1 MVKEPS
7 ILILDEPTS
16 ALDAESKALV
26 DATINNLQRGKTVL
40 VIAHQLSSI
49 QSFDQIIVM
58 AQGRVVERGT
68 HAELL
73 ARRGVYAD
81 LYQLQNNVLVPE
93 SAGRNGLFAP
103 SLAMSL
109 LAGAD

>member
-1 MVKEPS
+1 M
-7 ILILDEPTS
+7 
-16 ALDAESKALV
+16 
-26 DATINNLQRGKTVL
+26 L

-81 LYQLQNNVLVPE
+81 LYQLQNNLPAPA
-93 SAGRNGLFAP
+93 SADHNGLFAP